1 MINLSKN
8 KIARLSQQSKRGFT
22 LTEIA
27 IVLGVIGLIL
37 GSIWVAAA
45 AVYNNM
51 RISTATRQ
59 LLAVTQAVRSLY
71 ATSSTVSSTADMTT
85 VPFTGVAAG
94 AQTTY
99 AQAGIFDADMVV
111 INGGN
116 YSVQGPWTNGSVNVV
131 AAKSLTNSD
140 SFAIEFDNVPQA
152 ACIQMLINSTGSSR
166 DPGMY
171 AVQAGAAGALA
182 IAAGGG
188 ATGTQ
193 TAFPLSAS
201 TAQGQCANANN
212 NVAFQFK
219 LKG

>member
-1 MINLSKN
+1 MIHFSKN
-8 KIARLSQQSKRGFT
+8 RLVRSSEQAKRGFT

-51 RISTATRQ
+51 RVSTATRG
-59 LLAVTQAVRSLY
+59 LLAITQAVRSLY
-71 ATSSTVSSTADMTT
+71 ATSSTVSTNADMTT
-85 VPFTGVAAG
+85 IPFTTVAAG

-99 AQAGIFDADMVV
+99 PQSGVFDADMV
-111 INGGN
+111 IAAGGN
-116 YSVQGPWTNGSVNVV
+116 YSVQGPWTNGSVNIV
-131 AAKSLTNSD
+131 AAKSLATAD

-152 ACIQMLINSTGSSR
+152 ACIQMLISVTGTAR
-166 DPGMY
+166 DPGLY
-171 AVQAGAAGALA
+171 AVQAGAAGALV
-182 IAAGGG
+182 IAAGGN

-193 TAFPLSAS
+193 TAFPLDAA
-201 TAQGQCANANN
+201 TARGQCANALN